1 MPHSAVKMY
10 CGKGMILFLTL
21 CASFTATSV
30 FVNDNVFLKVTE
42 IIVVRIGNKKYAGC
56 KWMRQ

>member
-1 MPHSAVKMY
+1 
-10 CGKGMILFLTL
+10 L

-42 IIVVRIGNKKYAGC
+42 ITVLLIGNKKKYAGC
-56 KWMRQ
+56 KWM